1 MRTYIPILFALFLGL
16 TAQAQNKTLVA
27 SLTYNTP
34 TNLLVGGKYTILEVL
49 FQNAHAT
56 NSTIKFY
63 DSATSSTNYVQAAYT
78 AYSSYATNYSTTFTN
93 TAGIIIT
100 NTWSGTYRSSSSVS
114 ASTNERPA
122 VLGPFFIQASA
133 TTTVSDLAVSPNL
146 GLTVYSGAS
155 GTLQITYRETN
166 P

>member
-1 MRTYIPILFALFLGL
+1 MKTLLTIALLAFGF
-16 TAQAQNKTLVA
+16 TAFGQNKTLVA

-34 TNLLVGGKYTILEVL
+34 TNLLAGGKYTILEVL

-100 NTWSGTYRSSSSVS
+100 NTWTGTYRSSSSVS

>member
-1 MRTYIPILFALFLGL
+1 MRILITLALLALGF
-16 TAQAQNKTLVA
+16 TASAQNKTLVA
-27 SLTYNTP
+27 NLTYNTP
-34 TNLLVGGKYTILEVL
+34 TNLLAGGKYTILEVL

-78 AYSSYATNYSTTFTN
+78 AYSSYSTNYSTTFTN
-93 TAGIIIT
+93 TAGIVIT
-100 NTWSGTYRSSSSVS
+100 NTWTGTYRSSSSVS
-114 ASTNERPA
+114 AVTNERPA

-146 GLTVYSGAS
+146 GLTVYSGAT